1 MRGIKINH
9 KTEVLTSAFKPV
21 PGLYAGGTDANT
33 MYADTYCHHLS
44 GNFTGFAYT
53 TGLMAARSAM
63 EYICANS

>member
-1 MRGIKINH
+1 
-9 KTEVLTSAFKPV
+9 LFKPI

-53 TGLMAARSAM
+53 TGLMAARNAA
-63 EYICANS
+63 EYIKALG